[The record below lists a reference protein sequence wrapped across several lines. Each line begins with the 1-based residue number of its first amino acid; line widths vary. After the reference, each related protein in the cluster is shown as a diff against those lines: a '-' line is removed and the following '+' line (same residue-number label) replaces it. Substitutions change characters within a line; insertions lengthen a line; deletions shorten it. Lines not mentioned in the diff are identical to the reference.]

1 VISAPG
7 KIKGA
12 LAAAELF
19 HPPRDG
25 ALRPVAIAGRP
36 KFAERK
42 NRNRAVVAEITRQ
55 DRRHRLHVWRM
66 LLFLLAIYGVAAYF
80 VIPYGWKR
88 YARRHPELEDI
99 PRITHTASGIP
110 GDALNV
116 ELIGTERDL
125 KSAMIAAHW
134 YPADSLTLRSCLE
147 IAEATV
153 LKRAY
158 DDAPVSNLYLFGR
171 REDLAFEKPVGK
183 NPRARHHVRFWRA
196 PTADAEDRTVWMGA
210 ATYDKSV
217 GFSHRTGQITHHTD
231 ANIDAERDFL
241 LMDLQTMGGLASIDI
256 VDGFHTALSG
266 KNGGGDPWN
275 TDGRLFVG
283 VLEPH

>member
-66 LLFLLAIYGVAAYF
+66 LLFLLAIYAVSAYF
-80 VIPYGWKR
+80 VIPYGWKH

-171 REDLAFEKPVGK
+171 REDLAFEKPVGN
-183 NPRARHHVRFWRA
+183 NPRAGITCGFGAIRRRMPRIARSGWVRP
-196 PTADAEDRTVWMGA
+196 PTTKASASATARDRSPTTRTPTSMPS
-210 ATYDKSV
+210 AT
-217 GFSHRTGQITHHTD
+217 FC
-231 ANIDAERDFL
+231 
-241 LMDLQTMGGLASIDI
+241 
-256 VDGFHTALSG
+256 
-266 KNGGGDPWN
+266 
-275 TDGRLFVG
+275 
-283 VLEPH
+283 